1 MIYLVLG
8 SGHTA
13 LRVHCCWGSTG
24 ISNVRSP
31 LQYVYDGVQTTNH
44 SVPRCSQSEHFDFG
58 RLLAVSG
65 VRMNV
70 VVGWP
75 STLSINP
82 RIYFLLPIN
91 RSIKQS
97 EIRSKGHSS
106 TSKYSTIRPRDIFKS
121 AQPWSSANNTPEYT
135 GRKLSLGLISQGIRR
150 EFGVEN
156 LRSIWATT

>member
-58 RLLAVSG
+58 RLQ
-65 VRMNV
+65 
-70 VVGWP
+70 P
-75 STLSINP
+75 FT
-82 RIYFLLPIN
+82 
-91 RSIKQS
+91 RSIKSHDERRGWMAQ
-97 EIRSKGHSS
+97 
-106 TSKYSTIRPRDIFKS
+106 YSQYS
-121 AQPWSSANNTPEYT
+121 QYQP
-135 GRKLSLGLISQGIRR
+135 
-150 EFGVEN
+150 
-156 LRSIWATT
+156 